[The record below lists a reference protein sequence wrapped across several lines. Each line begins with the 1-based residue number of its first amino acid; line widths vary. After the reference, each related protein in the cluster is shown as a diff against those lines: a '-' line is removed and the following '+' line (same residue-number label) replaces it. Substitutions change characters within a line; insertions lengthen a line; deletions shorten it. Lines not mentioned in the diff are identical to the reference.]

1 MRILFSSWPA
11 YGHLLPMLPLA
22 RAAVRAGHDVLI
34 SSGADISALIERR
47 GFRAHQAG
55 PTLHEAYAAAGA
67 AMAEL
72 GGLTQMQAMTP
83 TDQLTNAARYFFGA
97 AAVIR
102 AEDLSPLLADWRP
115 A

>member
-34 SSGADISALIERR
+34 SSGADISGLIERR

-55 PTLHEAYAAAGA
+55 PTLQEAYAAAGA

-72 GGLTQMQAMTP
+72 GGLIRDAGDDP
-83 TDQLTNAARYFFGA
+83 YGSVDQRGQ
-97 AAVIR
+97 I
-102 AEDLSPLLADWRP
+102 LLRRGRRDQGR
-115 A
+115 